1 MRTIIWLLR
10 IVVFL
15 LLFGLAIKNS
25 GDVELRFFFDSAVR
39 WPLALVLLVTFG
51 AGTVV
56 GVSATAMTLLRQR
69 REIGRLKKVADGS
82 AEG

>member
-1 MRTIIWLLR
+1 MRTVIWLLR

-25 GDVELRFFFDSAVR
+25 NNVELRFFFDSAVQ
-39 WPLALVLLVTFG
+39 WPLALVLLVTFV
-51 AGTVV
+51 AGTAV
-56 GVSATAMTLLRQR
+56 GISATAMTLLRQR
-69 REIGRLKKVADGS
+69 REIGRLKKVAGGS